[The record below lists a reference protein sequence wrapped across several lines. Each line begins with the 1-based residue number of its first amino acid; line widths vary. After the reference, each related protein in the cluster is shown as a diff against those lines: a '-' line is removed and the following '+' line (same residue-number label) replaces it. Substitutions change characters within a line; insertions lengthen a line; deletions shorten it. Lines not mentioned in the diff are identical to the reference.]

1 MEYVAARS
9 LATEQYHYQEALD
22 SQGGDLFSQLNNI
35 TIKRL
40 LIAKGVISSVTESH
54 FSYFSGL
61 RGGGGG
67 GGAGVEAGGSYS
79 GEGKC
84 DWLVHWCC
92 RGGVCASF
100 SLDYELRI
108 REGEGAHS
116 WYETTFDVNF
126 HEN

>member
-67 GGAGVEAGGSYS
+67 LRLVVHIVGRGNVTGWSTGAVVEECVQAFP
-79 GEGKC
+79 
-84 DWLVHWCC
+84 W
-92 RGGVCASF
+92 
-100 SLDYELRI
+100 
-108 REGEGAHS
+108 
-116 WYETTFDVNF
+116 TMN
-126 HEN
+126 